1 VNARKAAN
9 PATIEQP
16 NRIEPKRIRLMADYF
31 CFPLWRDDSER
42 TGEFGDIDPRTLAIT
57 ADLATD
63 LMAWSDWFDR
73 GLDMNDPAS
82 SCWVDGEKDAFV
94 REGQR
99 LLERLR
105 GELGPSFV
113 VTGRF

>member
-1 VNARKAAN
+1 
-9 PATIEQP
+9 
-16 NRIEPKRIRLMADYF
+16 MADYF
-31 CFPLWRDDSER
+31 CFPLWHDDSER

-57 ADLATD
+57 ADLAAD
-63 LMAWSDWFDR
+63 LMAWSDWSDR

-82 SCWVDGEKDAFV
+82 SCWADGEKEAFV